1 MRPYIIA
8 QDYIGGSMTPEELE
22 TFRTV
27 HGHNSFRVYKA
38 FEEGDGGDKY
48 VTVNEAISYAI
59 RQAYEDAI
67 QTMVEAQEMFTEDAD
82 IKSFVIGATAVIRAR
97 TSEKS

>member
-1 MRPYIIA
+1 
-8 QDYIGGSMTPEELE
+8 MTPEELE

-38 FEEGDGGDKY
+38 YEEGDGGDKY

-59 RQAYEDAI
+59 RAR
-67 QTMVEAQEMFTEDAD
+67 
-82 IKSFVIGATAVIRAR
+82 IKRPRNTL
-97 TSEKS
+97 